1 MKLRFFAHLRMLYC
15 AFLVLCA
22 TTTLVS
28 ASVKFKN
35 LVSFDKT
42 NGQNPVETTLVQ
54 GIDGN
59 LYGTT
64 QFGGGNGEGTVFKIS
79 PSGTLTTLWSFCA
92 KTNCPDGDQPMAGLT
107 LVIGSDLYG
116 TTYGG
121 GAHNAGTVFRIT
133 PTGDLKTI
141 YSFCSLSGCSDGLN
155 PNAGFALIQ
164 GTNGSFYGSTSNTF
178 FRLTP
183 GVSSPRSTLTRS
195 LSSSIRPV

>member
-15 AFLVLCA
+15 AVLVLCA

-42 NGQNPVETTLVQ
+42 NGQNPVETTLGQ

-64 QFGGGNGEGTVFKIS
+64 QFGGANGEGTVFKIS
-79 PSGTLTTLWSFCA
+79 PSGTLTTLSFCA

-107 LVIGSDLYG
+107 LVIGGDLYG